1 MDIIEYTALKYYNSC
16 VSEECLY
23 LGMLFNNLTKN
34 TRVFKSI
41 RNFKRLE
48 SFDDEIN
55 IEFFKDYLCSIK
67 AEIEDNIFNYDKAF
81 NLKEYIKPY
90 VNELRFSSIKTEKT
104 DDPDFIEN
112 MVKLF
117 LKFDYDKKQ
126 RLSKETEKKYIKKVL
141 KSSHIDFSE
150 EPIIGK
156 YNENI
161 RLDLVT
167 DNYGIKLFKFEGKDL
182 TRLVTNAKAW
192 AYNAREMKD
201 AKKIVFLYDVDF
213 ENSEKFDTIIKI
225 LKEDAF
231 KVMPYETGIDY
242 ITNITSD

>member
-1 MDIIEYTALKYYNSC
+1 M
-16 VSEECLY
+16 
-23 LGMLFNNLTKN
+23 
-34 TRVFKSI
+34 
-41 RNFKRLE
+41 
-48 SFDDEIN
+48 
-55 IEFFKDYLCSIK
+55 
-67 AEIEDNIFNYDKAF
+67 
-81 NLKEYIKPY
+81 
-90 VNELRFSSIKTEKT
+90 
-104 DDPDFIEN
+104 
-112 MVKLF
+112 
-117 LKFDYDKKQ
+117 
-126 RLSKETEKKYIKKVL
+126 SKETEKKYIKKVL